1 MQDNQTKP
9 IDHDWKEHY
18 LDFPAVRAI
27 RRTGCAL
34 WAAVGASLMMLFVTI
49 PLFLWAIPRLYT
61 GNTST
66 QTFYFLSVT
75 GLCLC
80 FGGVLA
86 VLLSLGRE
94 SQIQRDPGLGM
105 LAGIALW
112 GIGALLLGF
121 DGIFAAYLLG
131 IVTLAMGVVLC
142 CRAFRA
148 LWAMLP
154 LILRFA
160 LHADAEDA
168 PPELQEAVRRGT
180 LPLRRDKRTGLVRKL
195 LCALSAAALGVLL
208 VRLMP
213 ERFRLA
219 LLIVQLIALAVL
231 TRCVLRLPM
240 DGRTREKLLRCLS
253 DPSKYNE
260 DSALHAQLSTL
271 LLEKHHR
278 RWLIRGLIA
287 VLRMLYPHRLLNAE
301 AIRMDN
307 ENPLIFLA
315 NHGNLYG
322 PVACMLHIPAF
333 VRPWVISNIMT
344 DLEETTAYLYKYNF
358 EHAGYLPKRLR
369 MPVAKTVARLSH
381 WAMTSLESVPVF
393 RDHPSQLRKTFRSA
407 VDAMSC
413 GEAMLIFPE
422 NPNAIAQDKGYEHEG
437 IGPLFSGF
445 AMLAPIYYNRTGK
458 CCRFLPLYADQK
470 THTLK
475 FGTEVAYNPDTPPIE
490 ERDRLVHE
498 IETQLHRLAEGT

>member
-1 MQDNQTKP
+1 MQDTQTKSTKN
-9 IDHDWKEHY
+9 WKEHY

-27 RRTGCAL
+27 RRTRCAL
-34 WAAVGASLMMLFVTI
+34 WGAVGASLTMLFITI
-49 PLFLWAIPRLYT
+49 PLFLWTLLRLYA
-61 GNTST
+61 GDARM
-66 QTFYFLSVT
+66 QTIYFLAVT

-80 FGGVLA
+80 LGGVLGA
-86 VLLSLGRE
+86 LLSLGRE
-94 SQIQRDPGLGM
+94 SRMQRDPALGM
-105 LAGIALW
+105 LAGTALW
-112 GIGALLLGF
+112 VIGALLLGF
-121 DGIFAAYLLG
+121 DGIFAAYVLG
-131 IVTLAMGVVLC
+131 IVTLAAGMVLC

-160 LHADAEDA
+160 LNADAEDA
-168 PPELQEAVRRGT
+168 PQDLQEAVQKGG
-180 LPLRRDKRTGLVRKL
+180 LPLRIDKHTGFVRQL
-195 LCALSAAALGVLL
+195 LCAMSAAVLGMLL
-208 VRLMP
+208 VLYVMP
-213 ERFRLA
+213 GRFRLA
-219 LLIVQLIALAVL
+219 LLIVQLITLAALTL
-231 TRCVLRLPM
+231 CVLRLPM
-240 DGRTREKLLRCLS
+240 DGRTREKLLRYLETH
-253 DPSKYNE
+253 KQNE
-260 DSALHAQLSTL
+260 NPALHAQLKSL
-271 LLEKHHR
+271 LLEKHR
-278 RWLIRGLIA
+278 RHWFIRGLIA
-287 VLRMLYPHRLLNAE
+287 VLRVLYPHRLHNAE
-301 AIRMDN
+301 AIRMDS

-322 PVACMLHIPAF
+322 PVACILHIPAF

-358 EHAGYLPKRLR
+358 EHASCLPKRLR

-393 RDHPSQLRKTFRSA
+393 RDHPRQLMNTFRNA
-407 VDAMSC
+407 VDVMNC
-413 GEAMLIFPE
+413 GDAMLIFPE

-470 THTLK
+470 THTLS
-475 FGTEVAYNPDTPPIE
+475 FGTEVVYNPDTPPIE

-498 IETQLHRLAEGT
+498 IETQLHQLAERG